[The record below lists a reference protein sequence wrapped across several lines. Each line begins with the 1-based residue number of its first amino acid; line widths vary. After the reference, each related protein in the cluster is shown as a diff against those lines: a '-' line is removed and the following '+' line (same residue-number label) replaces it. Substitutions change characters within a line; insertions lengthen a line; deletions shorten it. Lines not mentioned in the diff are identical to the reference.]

1 FKHQAGT
8 HSLSAGFAFIRT
20 RKNTAYPVSNQQGT
34 FNFAGANNQ
43 YGPVNFLLGL
53 ATSYTES
60 TGQVPEYFHTY
71 EAAEYIQD
79 DWAARPNLTLNL
91 GLRVEQFPAQNIG
104 AEDYGH
110 ISNFV
115 PALFNPAQAPTIM
128 PNGQLVPGT
137 GDPLNGI
144 ITPSSQKG

>member
-1 FKHQAGT
+1 ALTNILSPFTLNKATLGFSRNGITIVPGAGARRPAGLMIPSILGANALDIVPNIQIGNGYSPLQFQISDNVNPIFTVRDDFKHQAGT

-60 TGQVPEYFHTY
+60 
-71 EAAEYIQD
+71 
-79 DWAARPNLTLNL
+79 
-91 GLRVEQFPAQNIG
+91 
-104 AEDYGH
+104 
-110 ISNFV
+110 
-115 PALFNPAQAPTIM
+115 
-128 PNGQLVPGT
+128 
-137 GDPLNGI
+137 
-144 ITPSSQKG
+144 